1 MQQGYISFVGTC
13 YFYFMVIKPFLHA
26 QALTEHAKKNKFS
39 KWVKILGEKILL
51 SIRLPLK
58 REKTIRHRQHYT
70 LCDVFMEIEGV
81 PGSSAGK
88 ESACNVGEPCLIPGS
103 GRSPG
108 EGNAYS
114 LQYSGLENSMDCIVH
129 GITKNCT

>member
-26 QALTEHAKKNKFS
+26 QALTEHAKKKKNKFS

-58 REKTIRHRQHYT
+58 RKKNNYGERSLVGYSS
-70 LCDVFMEIEGV
+70 GV
-81 PGSSAGK
+81 AK
-88 ESACNVGEPCLIPGS
+88 
-103 GRSPG
+103 
-108 EGNAYS
+108 S
-114 LQYSGLENSMDCIVH
+114 L
-129 GITKNCT
+129 T